1 MEIPAQRFPEGLGR
15 LRGDPAGHPAAPD
28 RQATQGPANL
38 IVMMLLLCATVAFAL
53 AVPAIK
59 SGVFDALSTDDAMRL
74 VEVRDLIAGQGW
86 FDLMQ
91 YRLDPPGMLM
101 HWSRIVDAPLA
112 GLILLLR
119 PLMGAARAEAVT
131 LILWPTLLFGA
142 ALLLVAAMAGRMVD
156 GVNRRGAQL
165 AAIVV
170 TALAVPSLI
179 HFRAGAI
186 DHHNAQM
193 VLMLCF
199 LFLVS
204 GMERSCTSAC
214 LAGLSA
220 TLSLA
225 IGLEML
231 PAIAATCVAV
241 CGLLVWR
248 GKPVALPAAV
258 FGATL
263 TLSSGLLAM
272 LLLPPHS
279 LGAPVCDA
287 FGGPFLLLIAGGGI
301 SLIVIAGL
309 DYRFSSLTT
318 RMVAAAS
325 TGAVLLAA
333 FFKLFP
339 GCIAS
344 PYATVDPLVTS
355 VWLEHVAETMSFQT
369 VLQLVP
375 EKIPGFY
382 GFPLLT
388 LIVAAIAMARTTPR
402 FQFRWIAAF
411 VTLAALLGIGMW
423 EMRGVAAATIVA
435 APIFAASL
443 ASLWFGRGHDRKLLI
458 AALVASPASF
468 AAAGLLAR
476 PLIDAIVKPEKTMV
490 VQDALSSCRA
500 MSTVAPLAE
509 LARGRVM
516 APIDLGPAILAATN
530 HSVFAAPYHR
540 NSDGNLAMLQ
550 VMMAAPQGARK
561 ILADRQ
567 VDYVVICAGSLEQA
581 DFVRM
586 APDGLAAR
594 LGRGEVPEFLEPVE
608 LHPAGELRA
617 WRVRLSDG
625 LAASHPPR

>member
-15 LRGDPAGHPAAPD
+15 LRGGPAGHPTAPD

-119 PLMGAARAEAVT
+119 PLMGADRAEAVT

-156 GVNRRGAQL
+156 GVNRRGAQV
-165 AAIVV
+165 AAIVLA
-170 TALAVPSLI
+170 ALAVPSLI

-204 GMERSCTSAC
+204 GMERSCTCAG

-318 RMVAAAS
+318 RLVAAAS

-344 PYATVDPLVTS
+344 PYATVDALVTS

-369 VLQLVP
+369 VWQLVP

-388 LIVAAIAMARTTPR
+388 LVVAAIAMARTTPR

-443 ASLWFGRGHDRKLLI
+443 ASLWFGGGHDRKLLI

-516 APIDLGPAILAATN
+516 APIDLGPAILAATD

-550 VMMAAPQGARK
+550 VMLAAPQAARK

-594 LGRGEVPEFLEPVE
+594 LGRGEVPEFLEPIE

-617 WRVRLSDG
+617 WRVRLSNG